1 MALITNS
8 DKQWQTPDDICAH
21 VGDDYAQHHG
31 AIVPPIYQNSLF
43 VQDGANG
50 PYTYSR
56 EANPTVEVAE
66 RKIAAL
72 EGAQGALCF
81 ASGMAA
87 ISSAILHFVR
97 AGSHL
102 VMVGTAYGPTRRF
115 AAVYLK
121 ERLGVETTFVNG
133 SCPQEIFDA
142 VRENTRLIYLESPS
156 SLVFHMQDLDAV
168 SAFAHSRGIGTVIDN
183 TYATPLHQQ
192 PLLHGIDISCHTASK
207 YMGGHSDIVAG
218 ALAASAEIVESI
230 RKNEREL
237 FGACMDPHQAWLLA
251 RGLRTLPVRLKR
263 HGESGKKVAA
273 YLESRAEVV
282 RVNYPGSATYPQK
295 ELFARYLT
303 GTNGLLS
310 FQLRATPEQVRRFVA
325 SLRVF
330 QRGVSWGGFES
341 LAWPVSLDATPGPER
356 PGAAPDGVRLH
367 VGLEEPSTLIA
378 DLEQAFASLR
388 ESV

>member
-142 VRENTRLIYLESPS
+142 VRENTHLIYLESPS
-156 SLVFHMQDLDAV
+156 SLVFHMQDLDA
-168 SAFAHSRGIGTVIDN
+168 
-183 TYATPLHQQ
+183 
-192 PLLHGIDISCHTASK
+192 
-207 YMGGHSDIVAG
+207 
-218 ALAASAEIVESI
+218 
-230 RKNEREL
+230 
-237 FGACMDPHQAWLLA
+237 
-251 RGLRTLPVRLKR
+251 GLRFCPQPWHR
-263 HGESGKKVAA
+263 H
-273 YLESRAEVV
+273 
-282 RVNYPGSATYPQK
+282 
-295 ELFARYLT
+295 
-303 GTNGLLS
+303 
-310 FQLRATPEQVRRFVA
+310 
-325 SLRVF
+325 
-330 QRGVSWGGFES
+330 
-341 LAWPVSLDATPGPER
+341 
-356 PGAAPDGVRLH
+356 H
-367 VGLEEPSTLIA
+367 H
-378 DLEQAFASLR
+378 
-388 ESV
+388 